1 MQNSIEARVEF
12 SYQGVDYNYAT
23 RLDLDQLLRQF
34 DTWPEVHLILAKQH
48 RVDTYSYLY
57 EVMQEAE
64 IKFSEPR
71 GYAENY
77 LTDGN
82 FDHSTL
88 ANNWQT
94 EKALLLLQPI
104 VSQELRIADLNQHPA
119 LKRALLAAYNLGK
132 NS

>member
-1 MQNSIEARVEF
+1 MQNSIDARVEF
-12 SYQGVDYNYAT
+12 SYQGVDYAYAT

-34 DTWPEVHLILAKQH
+34 DTWPEVHLILARQH

-64 IKFSEPR
+64 IKFSEPQ

-77 LTDGN
+77 LTNGN
-82 FDHSTL
+82 FDHSAL

-104 VSQELRIADLNQHPA
+104 ASQELGVDDLTQQAA
-119 LKRALLAAYNLGK
+119 LLRALLAAYNLGK
-132 NS
+132 NT